1 MEFKL
6 NKIDTDIRRKMQEEF
21 KEDKVHS
28 SKSTTLKKDIV
39 KEDIDKEKD
48 QNSKYKEK
56 NDTSKKF
63 ITIDGIK
70 LNNKSI
76 EIKAEK
82 IEEINDK
89 NTKGT
94 ILDAKK

>member
-6 NKIDTDIRRKMQEEF
+6 NKIDTDIRRKMQEEL

-28 SKSTTLKKDIV
+28 SKSTTLKRDIIKDN
-39 KEDIDKEKD
+39 IDKEK
-48 QNSKYKEK
+48 NENNKHKEK
-56 NDTSKKF
+56 NETSKKF

>member
-6 NKIDTDIRRKMQEEF
+6 NKIDTDIRRKLQEEI
-21 KEDKVHS
+21 KENKVHS
-28 SKSTTLKKDIV
+28 TKSTDVKRDIV
-39 KEDIDKEKD
+39 KEKNENYDNKNKKKKYISNNDKR
-48 QNSKYKEK
+48 
-56 NDTSKKF
+56 F

-70 LNNKSI
+70 YNDKSI

-82 IEEINDK
+82 FEEINEK

>member
-6 NKIDTDIRRKMQEEF
+6 NKIDTDIRRKMQEEL

-39 KEDIDKEKD
+39 KDDIDKGKD
-48 QNSKYKEK
+48 KNSRNKEK
-56 NDTSKKF
+56 NHTSKKF

-70 LNNKSI
+70 LNDKSI